1 MIIAIVSVRLSGDFQ
16 IQSGVIELV
25 RFQLFGVVH
34 LDDQV
39 CDSRFVAAADAE
51 ADGLRQSGAR
61 RVFGPSVQDAG
72 GARTGSVMTAIPVL
86 YNLCRIISCR

>member
-1 MIIAIVSVRLSGDFQ
+1 MIIAIVSVVLRLSGDFQ
-16 IQSGVIELV
+16 IQSGVVELV

-39 CDSRFVAAADAE
+39 FDSRFVAAADAE
-51 ADGLRQSGAR
+51 ADGRRQSRAR

-72 GARTGSVMTAIPVL
+72 GARTGSVMTAIPI
-86 YNLCRIISCR
+86 YIIYAE